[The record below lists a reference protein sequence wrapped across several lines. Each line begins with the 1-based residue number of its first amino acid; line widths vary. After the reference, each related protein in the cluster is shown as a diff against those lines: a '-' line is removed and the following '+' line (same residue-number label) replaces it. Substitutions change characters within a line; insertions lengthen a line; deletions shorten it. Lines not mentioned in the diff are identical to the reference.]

1 MGATPLAANV
11 LTDRLLRSWLR
22 CRRRAWLD
30 RYGDGEQR
38 LWTAHRT
45 LQLDDQQR
53 NFVALLPRKPC
64 RGLDGCSQGCPG
76 VVGLRLKGDGPAGQL
91 LEAHPPLLQR
101 VEGQSRWGAFAYRPV
116 LARQGRR
123 LTREHRLALAL
134 AGRLLAPLQS
144 APVPEGLALAG
155 AGRSLHME
163 RVSLLGGCRGS
174 LMMSWSSW
182 PQTSS

>member
-64 RGLDGCSQGCPG
+64 KGLDGCSQGSSG
-76 VVGLRLKGDGPAGQL
+76 VVG
-91 LEAHPPLLQR
+91 
-101 VEGQSRWGAFAYRPV
+101 PV

-144 APVPEGLALAG
+144 APVPEG
-155 AGRSLHME
+155 
-163 RVSLLGGCRGS
+163 
-174 LMMSWSSW
+174 
-182 PQTSS
+182 